1 MRRSVV
7 ALSLLTL
14 GACGQGFELSRSS
27 GSWESYR
34 GSYIR
39 DDGRVADDGQQ
50 GISHS
55 EGQGYAMVL
64 AEAAG
69 DRATFDRVW
78 NWARRNLQIRD
89 DALLAWKWDPET
101 GSVIDENNATDADLM
116 VAWALLRAARR
127 WGASGYQSEAWRL
140 LDDIRSRLII
150 ESFVGPVLLPGTS
163 GFIHDGVATINLSYW
178 VFPALTE
185 LARLDPEGPWAAV
198 RSSGLKLIDSAQFG
212 SDALPADWLQLSDP
226 PAPSPLFPPRFGF
239 EALRIPLYASWDGL
253 NRYPGLASLATF
265 WEDNDKPPVWVNL
278 DDGTWA
284 ARKFRPGAMAIRE
297 LLLAGDADAKDDKR
311 NAAPGTDYY
320 DSTLLLLANLAA
332 DEQND

>member
-1 MRRSVV
+1 M
-7 ALSLLTL
+7 ALSLLAL
-14 GACGQGFELSRSS
+14 GACGQGFESSLSS
-27 GSWESYR
+27 GLWEGYR
-34 GSYIR
+34 GIYIC
-39 DDGRVADDGQQ
+39 DDGRVADGGQQ

-55 EGQGYAMVL
+55 EGQSYAMIL

-89 DALLAWKWDPET
+89 DALLAWKWNPES

-127 WGASGYQSEAWRL
+127 WDASGYQSEAWRL
-140 LDDIRSRLII
+140 LDDIRSKLII
-150 ESFVGPVLLPGTS
+150 ESSVGPVLLPGTS

-185 LARLDPEGPWAAV
+185 LARLDPLGPWAAV

-212 SDALPADWLQLSDP
+212 SNALPADWLQLTDP
-226 PAPSPLFPPRFGF
+226 PALSPLFPPRFGF

-253 NRYPGLASLATF
+253 NRHPGLASLAAF
-265 WEDNDKPPVWVNL
+265 WKDNDKPPIWVNL

-284 ARKFRPGAMAIRE
+284 AQKLRPGAMAVRE
-297 LLLAGDADAKDDKR
+297 LLLAGDAGVEDGQR
-311 NAAPGTDYY
+311 NAVSESDYY
-320 DSTLLLLANLAA
+320 DSTLLLLATLAA

>member
-1 MRRSVV
+1 MV
-7 ALSLLTL
+7 LSLLAL
-14 GACGQGFELSRSS
+14 GACQGFESSPSS
-27 GSWESYR
+27 GSWEGYR
-34 GSYIR
+34 GIYIR

-55 EGQGYAMVL
+55 EGQSYAMIL

-89 DALLAWKWDPET
+89 DALLAWKWSPEP

-127 WGASGYQSEAWRL
+127 WEASDYQSEAWSL
-140 LDDIRSRLII
+140 LDDIRSKLII
-150 ESFVGPVLLPGTS
+150 ESSVGPVLLPGTS

-185 LARLDPEGPWAAV
+185 LARLDPAGPWAAV

-212 SDALPADWLQLSDP
+212 SNALPADWLQLSDP
-226 PAPSPLFPPRFGF
+226 PAPSPLFPSRFGF

-253 NRYPGLASLATF
+253 NRYPGLASLAAF

-284 ARKFRPGAMAIRE
+284 AQRLRPGAMAVRE
-297 LLLAGDADAKDDKR
+297 LLLAGDTGAKDGQK
-311 NAAPGTDYY
+311 NSVSGSDYY
-320 DSTLLLLANLAA
+320 DSTLLLLATLAA

>member
-1 MRRSVV
+1 M
-7 ALSLLTL
+7 ALSLLAL
-14 GACGQGFELSRSS
+14 GACGQGFESSLSS
-27 GSWESYR
+27 GLWEGYR
-34 GSYIR
+34 EIYIC

-55 EGQGYAMVL
+55 EGQSYAMIL

-89 DALLAWKWDPET
+89 DALLAWKWNPES

-127 WGASGYQSEAWRL
+127 WDASGYQSEAWRL
-140 LDDIRSRLII
+140 LDDIRSKLII
-150 ESFVGPVLLPGTS
+150 ESSVGPVLLPGTS

-185 LARLDPEGPWAAV
+185 LARLDPLGPWAAV

-212 SDALPADWLQLSDP
+212 SNALPADWLQLTDP
-226 PAPSPLFPPRFGF
+226 PALSPLFPPRFGF

-253 NRYPGLASLATF
+253 NRHPGLASLAAF
-265 WEDNDKPPVWVNL
+265 WKDNDKPPIWVNL

-284 ARKFRPGAMAIRE
+284 AQKLRPGAMAVRE
-297 LLLAGDADAKDDKR
+297 LLLAGDAGVEDGQR
-311 NAAPGTDYY
+311 NAVSESDYY
-320 DSTLLLLANLAA
+320 DSTLLLLATLAA

>member
-1 MRRSVV
+1 MRRLVV
-7 ALSLLTL
+7 VLSLLAL
-14 GACGQGFELSRSS
+14 GACQGFESSPSS
-27 GSWESYR
+27 GTWEGYR
-34 GSYIR
+34 GIYIR

-55 EGQGYAMVL
+55 EGQSYAMIL

-89 DALLAWKWDPET
+89 DALLAWKWSPEP

-127 WGASGYQSEAWRL
+127 WDASGYQREAWSL
-140 LDDIRSRLII
+140 LDDIRSKLII
-150 ESFVGPVLLPGTS
+150 ESSVGPVLLPGTS

-185 LARLDPEGPWAAV
+185 LARLDPLGPWAAV

-212 SDALPADWLQLSDP
+212 SNALPADWLQLSDP
-226 PAPSPLFPPRFGF
+226 PTPSPLFPPRFGF

-253 NRYPGLASLATF
+253 NQYPGLASLAAF
-265 WEDNDKPPVWVNL
+265 WEHNDKPPVWVSL

-284 ARKFRPGAMAIRE
+284 AQKLRPGAMAVRE
-297 LLLAGDADAKDDKR
+297 LLLAGDTGAKDGQQ
-311 NAAPGTDYY
+311 NAVSGSDYY
-320 DSTLLLLANLAA
+320 DSTLLLLATLAA